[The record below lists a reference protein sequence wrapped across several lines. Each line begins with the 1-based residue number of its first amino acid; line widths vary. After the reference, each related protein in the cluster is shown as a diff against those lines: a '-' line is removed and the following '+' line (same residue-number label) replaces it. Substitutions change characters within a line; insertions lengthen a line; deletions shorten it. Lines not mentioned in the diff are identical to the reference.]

1 MAAPQTISALFINA
15 FDRALHGVPQHG
27 AMLKDTI
34 RVVTGVGAEDYRFHA
49 IGRAVARTRAALQ
62 PIQASPTNKR
72 KPKATLEL
80 REHYEFLDDWEA
92 ARLSVSAMAAY
103 GKNSRLAV
111 ERACDEWIIRALRSP
126 NSDAIGATI
135 TANSP
140 AMKLA
145 PDLPNN
151 GDVSAKLTTISG
163 RFTQLL
169 RRGVG
174 TGDMLTLAYSEQRFP
189 EIVSITQLIS
199 RDYSN
204 KGMIATGKP
213 PPLFGM
219 QWRGMEDRV
228 EGGIAATEAWM
239 YAKNGTGLALGNI
252 ARMRDIS
259 WRNDLNAW
267 QIGARFTGGATV
279 IDRNMLA
286 PFMLTSL

>member
-1 MAAPQTISALFINA
+1 MAAPQTISALMINA

-34 RVVTGVGAEDYRFHA
+34 RVVSGVGAEDHRFHA
-49 IGRAVARTRAALQ
+49 IGKAIARTRAALQ
-62 PIQASPTNKR
+62 PIQASPTVKA

-80 REHYEFLDDWEA
+80 KEHYEFLDDFEA
-92 ARLSVSAMAAY
+92 SRLSVSAMAGY
-103 GKNSRLAV
+103 GRNSRLAV
-111 ERACDEWIIRALRSP
+111 ERACDEWVIRALRGP
-126 NSDAIGATI
+126 NNDAIGAAI
-135 TANSP
+135 AANTA
-140 AMKLA
+140 AKLA
-145 PDLPNN
+145 PDLPANQ
-151 GDVSAKLTTISG
+151 DIAAKLTTIAD

-174 TGDMLTLAYSEQRFP
+174 TGDMLTLAYSDRHFP
-189 EIVSITQLIS
+189 AIVSITQLIS
-199 RDYSN
+199 RDYSS
-204 KGMIATGKP
+204 KGMIATGRP

-219 QWRGMEDRV
+219 QWRGMEDRE
-228 EGGIAATEAWM
+228 EGGIAVGEAWM

-267 QIGARFTGGATV
+267 QIGARITGGATV

-286 PFMLTSL
+286 PLALQAP